1 MYAPRKTVRCNHV
14 CLITRSCTL
23 ITPTNAEHFD
33 ARMWGMEMDIDKILD
48 MKIREL
54 RFGACNGSIE

>member
-1 MYAPRKTVRCNHV
+1 
-14 CLITRSCTL
+14 
-23 ITPTNAEHFD
+23 
-33 ARMWGMEMDIDKILD
+33 MWGMEMDIDKILD